1 MVHHTEWD
9 REQDKRHGLMQ
20 SDHDEME
27 QIIKEMGP
35 GGKHYHAFK
44 DGSVKSDSQIM
55 AKGASGTVVHRGKDY
70 DHSLPSLYH
79 GKWHKPSNAS
89 LSMMSFVRLLLL
101 IACGFFAIKLIT
113 MAAKS
118 MTVKRPRSRSR
129 SRSKR

>member
-9 REQDKRHGLMQ
+9 RELDKQHGLMQ
-20 SDHDEME
+20 SDHDDME

-55 AKGASGTVVHRGKDY
+55 AEGTSATVVNRGKDY

-79 GKWHKPSNAS
+79 GKWHKPSNSS
-89 LSMMSFVRLLLL
+89 LSIMSFIRLLML
-101 IACGFFAIKLIT
+101 IAVGFFAIKLISL
-113 MAAKS
+113 AAKS
-118 MTVKRPRSRSR
+118 MDTKRPRRSRSR
-129 SRSKR
+129 SRSR